1 MNALRISDILG
12 RGQTEALPLRHLV
25 EVTGWD
31 GRTVRRMIERERRQ
45 GIPILC
51 DNKAGYF
58 LPADEDEVTV
68 CVKSLRKRAGEIM
81 KTATAIERVTLA
93 NEDGQ
98 IGMWDGGGR
107 GD

>member
-45 GIPILC
+45 GTPILC

-58 LPADEDEVTV
+58 LPADEQEVTA
-68 CVKSLRKRAGEIM
+68 CVKSLRRRAGEIM
-81 KTATAIERVTLA
+81 RTARAIE
-93 NEDGQ
+93 Q
-98 IGMWDGGGR
+98 GGGLS
-107 GD
+107 G